1 MTAPDLAKGRRFLAA
16 QGAPLSLVVG
26 VTGAH
31 YYGFPSPDS
40 DLDLKGIHVE
50 PTARVVSLAPAAD
63 TIDHTGWFEQLEID
77 YTSHELGFALRLLLK
92 GNGNILE
99 RILTPFQLL
108 SSGEASELQQL
119 AAGGVC
125 RRFFHHYRGFFGRMC
140 TDFRRA
146 DPPTVKGALYAY
158 RSALT
163 GIHLMRTGQCVGDVG
178 RLGPLYGFARVAVL
192 VERKAAGTEHGALT
206 GDEPLEEDFQRL
218 EALLSESHAAS
229 DLPETAANVD
239 AMDAFLVRMRR
250 RNFE

>member
-125 RRFFHHYRGFFGRMC
+125 RRF
-140 TDFRRA
+140 
-146 DPPTVKGALYAY
+146 
-158 RSALT
+158 
-163 GIHLMRTGQCVGDVG
+163 
-178 RLGPLYGFARVAVL
+178 
-192 VERKAAGTEHGALT
+192 
-206 GDEPLEEDFQRL
+206 DEPLEEDFQRL